1 MKNKDI
7 LLRQQEELE
16 AQLKQLQ
23 ATMKL
28 ADSLNEAEEIL
39 VNNNVAD
46 VQMSLTINTKSGKAS
61 IKDMPTELVEEIK
74 TIILAYNDDSSV

>member
-1 MKNKDI
+1 MKNKES
-7 LLRQQEELE
+7 LLRQQKELE

-39 VNNNVAD
+39 NSND
-46 VQMSLTINTKSGKAS
+46 VTNIQMSLTINTESGKAN

-74 TIILAYNDDSSV
+74 TIILAYNAEI

>member
-1 MKNKDI
+1 MKNKDF

-46 VQMSLTINTKSGKAS
+46 VQMSLTISTESGKAS

-74 TIILAYNDDSSV
+74 AIILAYNDSSI

>member
-1 MKNKDI
+1 MKNKES
-7 LLRQQEELE
+7 LLRQQKELE

-39 VNNNVAD
+39 NSNDVANI
-46 VQMSLTINTKSGKAS
+46 QMSLTINTESGKAN

-74 TIILAYNDDSSV
+74 TIILAYNAEI

>member
-46 VQMSLTINTKSGKAS
+46 VQMSLTINTESGKAS
-61 IKDMPTELVEEIK
+61 IKDMPAELVEEIK
-74 TIILAYNDDSSV
+74 TIILAYNA

>member
-28 ADSLNEAEEIL
+28 VDSLNEVEEIL
-39 VNNNVAD
+39 TSND
-46 VQMSLTINTKSGKAS
+46 VSNIQMSLTINTETGKAS

-74 TIILAYNDDSSV
+74 TIILAYDAYDA

>member
-46 VQMSLTINTKSGKAS
+46 VQMSLTINTESGKAS

-74 TIILAYNDDSSV
+74 TIILAYNADV

>member
-1 MKNKDI
+1 MKNKES
-7 LLRQQEELE
+7 LLRQQKELE

-28 ADSLNEAEEIL
+28 ADSLNDAEEIL
-39 VNNNVAD
+39 NSND
-46 VQMSLTINTKSGKAS
+46 VTNIQMSLTINTESGKAN

-74 TIILAYNDDSSV
+74 TIILAYNAEI